1 VTALISTHD
10 LNLAA
15 SRFEQV
21 LLLNHQVV
29 AYGRVADVFTPQA
42 LGQAFSGQVLMLPNG
57 LALVDECCPPDEAR
71 VI

>member
-1 VTALISTHD
+1 MISTHD

-21 LLLNHQVV
+21 LLLNHHVI
-29 AYGRVADVFTPQA
+29 AYGSISEVFTPQA
-42 LGQAFSGQVLMLPNG
+42 LGEAFSGQVLLLPNG

-71 VI
+71 VL